1 MYGYDSRIIR
11 IFKYLRI
18 HFIKYKSIALNRS
31 QIVLYRHTN
40 TLWQKSTITR
50 GRCCMYSKKSGQLFS
65 APFSAVTLRER
76 EKGQKK
82 MCLSP
87 IGKRGKRD
95 LFFVSRDNGR
105 TLRSLSLALSL
116 SSSLSLSLS
125 FFTDSML
132 RYGRRTKEPSEERRR
147 ILTLTLHGI
156 FWTFFPLFFSQLSL
170 CIGH

>member
-116 SSSLSLSLS
+116 SSSLSLSVL
-125 FFTDSML
+125 F
-132 RYGRRTKEPSEERRR
+132 YGFNVALWPADKRTIGRKEENTHSHSAWDLLNLFPS
-147 ILTLTLHGI
+147 
-156 FWTFFPLFFSQLSL
+156 FFSQLSL